1 MPPLSLSGVLRYVL
15 AMKSDR
21 YGDAQPFM
29 ATPTYTSPLTI
40 AELEASYPTY
50 CKALRILV
58 RDGVSENKARR
69 TVCWNRLATL
79 HGCLPRQYRDPQQ
92 LFFLLQRQQND
103 GLHSPGS

>member
-1 MPPLSLSGVLRYVL
+1 MPQLSLSGVLRY
-15 AMKSDR
+15 AFSMTSDR
-21 YGDAQPFM
+21 YGDTQTLM
-29 ATPTYTSPLTI
+29 ETPTYTSPLTI
-40 AELEASYPTY
+40 DELEASYPTY

-58 RDGVSENKARR
+58 RDGVSDNKARR

-103 GLHSPGS
+103 ELHSPDI

>member
-1 MPPLSLSGVLRYVL
+1 MPQLSLSGVLRY
-15 AMKSDR
+15 AFPMKSDR
-21 YGDAQPFM
+21 YRDKQTLM
-29 ATPTYTSPLTI
+29 ATPTCTSPLTI

-58 RDGVSENKARR
+58 RDGASENKARR

-103 GLHSPGS
+103 ELHSPDI